1 MIAGMR
7 AWPVIVVLSSAVL
20 RAQPAPHLPPLDR
33 ALPPRA
39 EAIYRAVE
47 PRVDRD
53 AAMAIVTPM
62 APLWRLAGNPQFDH
76 ARVDRR
82 TAHGGGHCHPLRH
95 HHVFEPGLG
104 DARRGAAP
112 RRPAGEVVLSRAQDR
127 VPLAINSF
135 PTPAG
140 GTTATLVDGAPAPR
154 RATTRA
160 GTVKGAVVLAEARSA
175 RCGTR
180 R

>member
-1 MIAGMR
+1 MR
-7 AWPVIVVLSSAVL
+7 TTVALAVVSVVLG
-20 RAQPAPHLPPLDR
+20 AQAAPPHLPPLDR

-53 AAMAIVTPM
+53 AAMALVTRM
-62 APLWRLAGNPQFDH
+62 APLWRLAGNPQFDQSL
-76 ARVDRR
+76 AWIEASLKAAGIASRYDTIASPSQGWEMRDAV
-82 TAHGGGHCHPLRH
+82 LRLD
-95 HHVFEPGLG
+95 G
-104 DARRGAAP
+104 
-112 RRPAGEVVLSRAQDR
+112 PAGEVVLSRAQDR

-135 PTPAG
+135 ATPPG
-140 GTTATLVDGAPAPR
+140 GTTAPLVDVGAGTEAAPLRRPPGEGRGRAGR
-154 RATTRA
+154 RADR
-160 GTVKGAVVLAEARSA
+160 G